1 MPVFDARGV
10 TELQVGSVNFDALD
24 GNFPRFKGEVPIGS
38 CVAVGHSISTYVG
51 KKADEEKL
59 GTNINLATNV
69 LFVIVFGSPPN

>member
-1 MPVFDARGV
+1 M
-10 TELQVGSVNFDALD
+10 
-24 GNFPRFKGEVPIGS
+24 
-38 CVAVGHSISTYVG
+38 AVGHSISTYVG